1 MKIRD
6 IVNEVSLGSYEKKAA
21 LDRAMSAMDKGLG
34 QGDAEKLTHRMARR
48 EKGLASAAKRRAS
61 ASATMFT
68 PSKPDMSSRKQEL
81 KQWLDSHSSDQYADE
96 YSVWKKWDDAN
107 TEYNRL

>member
-48 EKGLASAAKRRAS
+48 EKGLKRAASRRAS
-61 ASATMFT
+61 APKFA
-68 PSKPDMSSRKQEL
+68 PAAQDMSSRKQEL